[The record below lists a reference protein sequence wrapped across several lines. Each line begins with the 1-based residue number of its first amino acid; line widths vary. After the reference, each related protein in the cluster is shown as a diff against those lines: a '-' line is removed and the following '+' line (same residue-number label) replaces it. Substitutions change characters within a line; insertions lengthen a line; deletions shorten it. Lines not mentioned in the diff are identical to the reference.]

1 MEESTIFPQ
10 GVDESSGLA
19 FPESPRS
26 PQEQLTDLAAR
37 LLSDLAASGVAVANQ
52 IPNDPANMMCV
63 VSCGEIAPPLGA
75 FLDVNSGISGRA
87 VRESRM
93 LHSHDTAIDP
103 RVDKEACERLGI
115 RSLVVAPLFR
125 SCSCVGVLEVFS
137 DQPGAFDA
145 TALTLIQHEAVRAVS
160 LMAGNEQPAE
170 LTLPNPQNWAEPEA
184 GFKVDQSGR
193 LSSLQETPD
202 AISHKHPVDADGT
215 TLERTGSL
223 DVPVARRRQWRWI
236 GLATVAVSL
245 AFSAPRL
252 LLHHTKGSDHLPA
265 TPALKENGSPAS
277 VQIPS
282 SMSDLVSDASP
293 PVRVL
298 MAQAL
303 AGNSRAQGSLAD
315 HYATGDGVPRD
326 RVKAT
331 VWYIIAG
338 TKGSQRANRS
348 AVQTTRELQPFEVGQ
363 VRFNVA
369 KMFRDGIGTSQN
381 LVTAYSWFSLAETA
395 GDPRA
400 AAEQR
405 KLEEQMPADQV
416 VDARRRTAEW
426 LRRFKPR
433 TSKDTVARNTT
444 Q

>member
-10 GVDESSGLA
+10 GADESPGLA

-37 LLSDLAASGVAVANQ
+37 LLSDLAASGVAVANE
-52 IPNDPANMMCV
+52 IPNDPANMTCV

-125 SCSCVGVLEVFS
+125 SSSCVGVLEVFS
-137 DQPGAFDA
+137 DQPGAFDV
-145 TALTLIQHEAVRAVS
+145 TALTLIQHEAVRAAS
-160 LMAGNEQPAE
+160 LMGGIEQPAE

-202 AISHKHPVDADGT
+202 AISPKHRVDAGGT
-215 TLERTGSL
+215 SLERTVPL
-223 DVPVARRRQWRWI
+223 EVPVARRRQWRWI
-236 GLATVAVSL
+236 GLAAVAVSL

-252 LLHHTKGSDHLPA
+252 LHHTKGADHLPA
-265 TPALKENGSPAS
+265 TPAFKESGSPAS

-400 AAEQR
+400 PAEQR

-416 VDARRRTAEW
+416 VDARRRAAEW